1 LWLRFRVLWLRVFL
15 LFCCCGNQDY
25 TEFQGVEDAISFI
38 SDYMKT
44 HGPYDGLVG
53 FSQVLA
59 PVAPSLSLY
68 CIPAATEFTK
78 IYPKLEFLGL
88 NSSDLVLQGFTW
100 PCMNYEP
107 VVLNWYM
114 DNNLSIPYWYE

>member
-1 LWLRFRVLWLRVFL
+1 LLAEMALRERLFCGRDLGCCGWVFL

-25 TEFQGVEDAISFI
+25 TEFEGVEDAISFI

-59 PVAPSLSLY
+59 LVALSLSLLHS
-68 CIPAATEFTK
+68 C
-78 IYPKLEFLGL
+78 
-88 NSSDLVLQGFTW
+88 SH
-100 PCMNYEP
+100 
-107 VVLNWYM
+107 
-114 DNNLSIPYWYE
+114 

>member
-1 LWLRFRVLWLRVFL
+1 MAQRDRDREIFFGQGLSRVLLAEMALREREREREIVLWPRFRVLWLRVFL

-59 PVAPSLSLY
+59 PVALSLSLLHS
-68 CIPAATEFTK
+68 C
-78 IYPKLEFLGL
+78 
-88 NSSDLVLQGFTW
+88 SH
-100 PCMNYEP
+100 
-107 VVLNWYM
+107 
-114 DNNLSIPYWYE
+114 